1 MLVQAIQRELKRG
14 GQVYYIHNRIDTI
27 EFTASKLQKY
37 LPDARILVAH
47 GRMGEAEM
55 SEIWRK
61 LVEHEA
67 DIPGLHYHY

>member
-1 MLVQAIQRELKRG
+1 M
-14 GQVYYIHNRIDTI
+14 YYIHNRIDTI

-37 LPDARILVAH
+37 LPDARILV
-47 GRMGEAEM
+47 RMVGWVSEM

-67 DIPGLHYHY
+67 EPGLHYHYCNWCIVPM